1 MKDFYY
7 SNSFGDNIVYIDD
20 YKGELEDPK
29 TIELLLDKNIRDAI
43 INFEE
48 ARFKNAHS
56 QDFLSYIWSKGNNKI
71 KKFYFNKETYPVL
84 AENGKLRVILL
95 EIPRSKLF
103 KKFDDEEFLEYVS
116 LANKDDKRL
125 IFEICDS
132 IEETENEKEKM
143 ANKTALLKYYK
154 YLIKNISRKINI
166 ISTILYD
173 IPKEY
178 YQEFLDLAIEPLKT
192 YAANNDNADCD
203 EIFYKYLL
211 YRTYNPKEDI
221 RFDTVFN
228 TVNKFKGINSL
239 YYSKYLLYGLIYRGE
254 YIADNNIIKQ
264 DEEAIKWLHEYLF
277 TKEGKKVLLK
287 NMDKKIFKKLYSYF
301 SEEAIEYFLDDE
313 GLKILDESYI
323 FSNLLENNIP
333 LEKITNSQLFAR
345 LLAKYSPDNYA
356 FDENISHVT
365 KKYKKSTPAFN
376 LLDNYLEL
384 NMYNYFYRVFS
395 YLSPKFQLKYLNK
408 NFTRLYELNND
419 EVFKGM
425 KKRTYEQYKDKV
437 NAKKWQYFD
446 DDLLRMIENRN
457 SYSAEQLE
465 TIFSNRDNMLTIV
478 KSSFLDD
485 IYVEIIN
492 SKNEKLFELYTG
504 DEFINILIRNN
515 RLDKIYKGIEE
526 FKVDISPLMLNTTAL
541 TSIGEKAIEFYKMY
555 YFGKYEKYHS
565 DTSVYR
571 SYWNFLHATY
581 ELNNKETLF
590 KILDFYLTSE
600 KYLFAFADVLEY
612 KGRLVKEYFASRKDL
627 ITKVIKENKSEDI
640 NLIFIRLEGEEYAK
654 EFTKDRENIAL
665 YNSWRDFLKLLKC
678 EYDTNICSLI
688 GGCTLSK
695 EIMLNDRFAEKFVGE
710 IKYDFS
716 KEKIPYDY
724 EYNPD
729 NGTLT
734 SANANSSEIA
744 ANDYYAGTSIQ
755 KKKDKYLSINEKL
768 QIELALICENK
779 SILRELYHKIDS
791 LTKMKESIIKSFN
804 ESEYDFKGYLKVLV
818 NSSVDIYSIEFLR
831 DMIDVILFNQRIKE
845 VYDKYINQ
853 DLGKIKDDIL
863 NNVISNSKKDIISSL
878 TNPFKDNEPVLEE
891 YTLDDKKV
899 VVPTVVYNGKPFNFL
914 ARMMDYSF
922 KGFTDDYIGREVCCH
937 IISDS
942 NRSVA
947 YLAGVMYGYYNCKED
962 NIVQINSYD
971 ALSTSSNSN
980 KYKRSSLVY
989 PEWTTLDEIKEYANS
1004 NGSYIHLISVNLF
1017 EPDFIL
1023 CYDEPNE
1030 HTIKTAYEGEKTLV
1044 KIIRKGYP
1052 NAIENNGDP
1061 YSTLK

>member
-1 MKDFYY
+1 MKNFYY
-7 SNSFGDNIVYIDD
+7 SNSFGENTVEIDD
-20 YKGELEDPK
+20 YEGKLEDPK

-48 ARFKNAHS
+48 DTFRKTPS
-56 QDFLSYIWSKGNNKI
+56 RDFLSYLWRSNIDKLKE
-71 KKFYFNKETYPVL
+71 FYFNKETYPVL
-84 AENGKLRVILL
+84 AENGKLGKIILDLATSKLL
-95 EIPRSKLF
+95 EM
-103 KKFDDEEFLEYVS
+103 FDDEELLEYVS
-116 LANKDDKRL
+116 IANKNDI
-125 IFEICDS
+125 IFSICDR
-132 IEETENEKEKM
+132 IKEAKTEEEKIT
-143 ANKTALLKYYK
+143 NKNTLLKYYK
-154 YLIKNISRKINI
+154 YLIKNISKKINV
-166 ISTILYD
+166 ISKIFCA
-173 IPKEY
+173 IPKDY
-178 YQEFLDLAIEPLKT
+178 HQEFLDLAIEPLKT
-192 YAANNDNADCD
+192 YAANNENGNYDN
-203 EIFYKYLL
+203 IFYKYLL

-221 RFDTVFN
+221 HFDTVSN
-228 TVNKFKGINSL
+228 TADKFKGINTL
-239 YYSKYLLYGLIYRGE
+239 YYSKNLMYGLIERGE
-254 YIADNNIIKQ
+254 YVTDDKIIKF
-264 DEEAIKWLHEYLF
+264 DEEALKWLHEYLF
-277 TKEGKKVLLK
+277 TKEGKKELLK
-287 NMDKKIFKKLYSYF
+287 NMDKNIFKNLYSYF

-313 GLKILDESYI
+313 GLKILDESNT
-323 FSNLLENNIP
+323 FLNLLGNKIP
-333 LEKITNSQLFAR
+333 LEKITNSQLFAS
-345 LLAKYSPDNYA
+345 LLAKHSPDNYS
-356 FDENISHVT
+356 FDEYISYIT
-365 KKYKKSTPAFN
+365 NKYKKSTPAFN

-395 YLSPKFQLKYLNK
+395 YLSAKFQLKYLSK

-419 EVFKGM
+419 EVFKGV

-465 TIFSNRDNMLTIV
+465 TIFSNRDNILTIV
-478 KSSFLDD
+478 KSSLLDD

-504 DEFINILIRNN
+504 DEFINVLIRNN
-515 RLDKIYKGIEE
+515 RLDKIYKGIEG

-555 YFGKYEKYHS
+555 YFGKYEKYLS
-565 DTSVYR
+565 DTSIYR
-571 SYWNFLHATY
+571 SYWNFLHATHK
-581 ELNNKETLF
+581 LNNKETLF

-600 KYLFAFADVLEY
+600 KYLFAFADILEY

-640 NLIFIRLEGEEYAK
+640 NLIFVRLEDGEYAK

-665 YNSWRDFLKLLKC
+665 YNSWRDFLKLFKC

-695 EIMLNDRFAEKFVGE
+695 EIMLNDRFAEKFVGR

-716 KEKIPYDY
+716 EEKIPYDY

-734 SANANSSEIA
+734 SAYANSSEIA
-744 ANDYYAGTSIQ
+744 ANNYYAGTSIQ
-755 KKKDKYLSINEKL
+755 KKKDKFLSINEEL
-768 QIELALICENK
+768 QIDLALICENK

-791 LTKMKESIIKSFN
+791 LTKMKENIMKSFN
-804 ESEYDFKGYLKVLV
+804 ETEKDFKGYLKVLV

-853 DLGKIKDDIL
+853 DLAKIKEDIL

-922 KGFTDDYIGREVCCH
+922 KGFTDEYIGRETCCH

-942 NRSVA
+942 NRSIA
-947 YLAGVMYGYYNCKED
+947 YIAGIMYGYYNCKED

-989 PEWTTLDEIKEYANS
+989 PEWTTLDEIKMYANR
-1004 NGSYIHLISVNLF
+1004 NGSYIHLIGVNLF
-1017 EPDFIL
+1017 EPDFVL
-1023 CYDEPNE
+1023 CYDEPDDY
-1030 HTIKTAYEGEKTLV
+1030 TIKTAYEGEKTLV